1 VTPTVIN
8 TLAAVKR
15 FTTGK
20 KIYALYT
27 FGTKVWEFLEN
38 SKYGRD
44 NINANMSVKD
54 NAFR

>member
-1 VTPTVIN
+1 VIN

-38 SKYGRD
+38 NKYGRD